1 MTEIVERVLFTT
13 APVDYDYDYV
23 ETLETFDF
31 ALYGSREKTWRK
43 LVLRTSEFCINYQSQ
58 RYGSGLHPVYEKDPR
73 DLQREFEAQTAVRLE
88 SSR

>member
-31 ALYGSREKTWRK
+31 RR
-43 LVLRTSEFCINYQSQ
+43 
-58 RYGSGLHPVYEKDPR
+58 H
-73 DLQREFEAQTAVRLE
+73 
-88 SSR
+88 